1 MALPCPLSP
10 ETVAGTTE
18 RGRTPSGLDG
28 GKGEELVT
36 AKDGGIGSLKEGTE
50 AQGLAIKR
58 SGKRPSVM
66 HRFRPEPLHRVE
78 TSGKGSPS
86 GHIDTSRFVTHRCK
100 EQDYWGSPS
109 FLSFGAMTIWQ

>member
-1 MALPCPLSP
+1 MSLPCPLP
-10 ETVAGTTE
+10 PQTVAGSGE

-36 AKDGGIGSLKEGTE
+36 AKDGCIGSLQKGTGT
-50 AQGLAIKR
+50 QGIVIKG

-78 TSGKGSPS
+78 ASGKSSPPC
-86 GHIDTSRFVTHRCK
+86 HIDTSRFTTHRCR
-100 EQDYWGSPS
+100 EQDYCGSPS